1 MGKLRDTETDS
12 TDFLTFPFT
21 GLATALLFPKDV
33 KKDGKCHSSG
43 HDATLMQIHK
53 EGSLLFLTLEL
64 TLKALKVGGSR
75 RLGKKVSER
84 LW

>member
-53 EGSLLFLTLEL
+53 EGSL
-64 TLKALKVGGSR
+64 
-75 RLGKKVSER
+75 
-84 LW
+84 